1 LVGKNSVVADFYVLV
16 GDKVSKPEYKKQL
29 LSEYNGN
36 PLIEALPP
44 IFSKNNVLTEH
55 IKYPEV
61 PDSIDQIPA
70 EIRYQMLQRIKEFY
84 LPPVEFVDIERR
96 LSSLVRMGYTARN
109 PVKNKKFINMLQK
122 INDVKLLAD
131 EEKVTLL
138 ANLQAPNRT
147 SASSFSVIGV
157 SGIGKTTAI
166 EKILLMYPQVIY
178 HSSYNDEPFTRT
190 QLVWLKIDCPYDGSL
205 KTLCRSFFSA
215 VDNVLG
221 TTNYFQKY
229 GNPRNS
235 TALMMVHMAYVAAL
249 HSIGIF
255 IIDEIQHL
263 LAPKVNSEEMLN
275 FFVTLVNTIGVPVFY
290 IGTYKAM
297 KILNRDF
304 RQARRIGTEG
314 VLMWDRMKRD
324 RKWSTFIQALWK
336 FQYLNEY
343 TELTDSLDNT
353 MYYLSQGITS
363 VAVSIFMIAQ
373 KRAIE
378 REECITERL
387 LHVVYDNELA
397 MIKPM
402 LNALRNNNIRDLA
415 KYEDLVINIDELMF
429 KRTQENDA
437 QDIIT
442 ALAAQKQA
450 GQRMSQRES
459 AEPDNMALTET
470 IAGKSD
476 KVIRLKVFAKDDL
489 RKLHNKAIEKKVN
502 TYMVLKDAGYIKDP
516 LRELVE

>member
-1 LVGKNSVVADFYVLV
+1 MGKNSVVSDYYVLV
-16 GDKVSKPEYKKQL
+16 GDKVSKPEYKKQF

-44 IFSKNNVLTEH
+44 IFSKNDVLIEH

-61 PDSIDQIPA
+61 PDNIDQIPA

-84 LPPVEFVDIERR
+84 MPPVEFVDIERR
-96 LSSLVRMGYTARN
+96 LSSLIRMGYTARN
-109 PVKNKKFINMLQK
+109 PVKNREFINVLQEINEVKVLPDEKK
-122 INDVKLLAD
+122 IAR
-131 EEKVTLL
+131 L

-178 HSSYNDEPFTRT
+178 HSSYNGEPFTRT
-190 QLVWLKIDCPYDGSL
+190 QLVWLKMDCPYDGSL

-249 HSIGIF
+249 HSIGVF

-275 FFVTLVNTIGVPVFY
+275 FFVTLVNTIGMPVFY

-304 RQARRIGTEG
+304 RQARRVGTEG

-324 RKWSTFIQALWK
+324 KKWNTFIQSLWK

-343 TELTDSLDNT
+343 TELTDSLNNT
-353 MYYLSQGITS
+353 MYDLSQGITS

-378 REECITERL
+378 REECITEGL

-415 KYEDLVINIDELMF
+415 KYEDLVINIDELMLN
-429 KRTQENDA
+429 RTQENEL
-437 QDIIT
+437 QDVIT
-442 ALAAQKQA
+442 ALAAQKRAQ
-450 GQRMSQRES
+450 QKISQRQNS
-459 AEPDNMALTET
+459 GPDNMALNET

-476 KVIRLKVFAKDDL
+476 KVVRLKAFAKDDL
-489 RKLHNKAIEKKVN
+489 RKLHSKAIEKKVN
-502 TYMVLKDAGYIKDP
+502 TYIVLKGAGYIKDP
-516 LRELVE
+516 LRELVK